1 MAIDPIIGGAIIT
14 GMLGAG
20 SGIIGSSMSANT
32 AARNTEKQLAWE
44 RERALHAHQWEVQ
57 DLEAAGINPVL
68 TATGG
73 KGAATSGITP
83 QMPDY
88 SGITSAGT
96 AIMDSVNMIYDNKL
110 KMATAQKAQEEAKTQ
125 SFIQETNRTQAIM
138 NAARTGLISKETAV
152 KEIEKLQRQ
161 LDLDWAPY
169 EKGAKILNQIATPVL
184 SAFGLKK
191 LGDIKKGFRERP
203 GKNGIDFA
211 NGVDYTNWR

>member
-1 MAIDPIIGGAIIT
+1 MEPIITAAIVNGLMQT
-14 GMLGAG
+14 G
-20 SGIIGSSMSANT
+20 SGIMQSSMSAD
-32 AARNTEKQLAWE
+32 AAKRNTDKQLAWE
-44 RERALHAHQWEVQ
+44 RERALNAHQWEVQ

-88 SGITSAGT
+88 SGITSAGKS
-96 AIMDSVNMIYDNKL
+96 IMDSVNMIFDNKL

-138 NAARTGLISKETAV
+138 NAAKTGLISKETAV

-169 EKGAKILNQIATPVL
+169 EKGAKILNQVATPVL

-191 LGDIKKGFRERP
+191 LGDIKKGFKEMQ
-203 GKNGIDFA
+203 GKNGIDFR
-211 NGVDYTNWR
+211 NWR